1 MRADLSKYLKRS
13 TIYTKPKSRSSWRR
27 RTGERRRRS
36 SEKWSQSETR
46 NPCDKLSWLETF
58 WCFFCWPI
66 LDLPALTWQKR
77 RSAYICISLEDGPR
91 GGRDEG
97 GRDVVNSQQSTH
109 HQARTTK
116 SPLRHRRCLHV
127 NNMLSCVANTSALS
141 FLGYP
146 HFCTTSTS

>member
-1 MRADLSKYLKRS
+1 MRADLSKYPKRS
-13 TIYTKPKSRSSWRR
+13 TIYTKPKSRGSWR
-27 RTGERRRRS
+27 RRRRS

-58 WCFFCWPI
+58 WCFFSLADSRFACV
-66 LDLPALTWQKR
+66 DMTKAQ
-77 RSAYICISLEDGPR
+77 ICIHLHIIGGVPR
-91 GGRDEG
+91 EGGDKGGRL
-97 GRDVVNSQQSTH
+97 VVNSQQSTH

-141 FLGYP
+141 CLGYP
-146 HFCTTSTS
+146 LFCATSTS

>member
-1 MRADLSKYLKRS
+1 MRADLSKYPKRS
-13 TIYTKPKSRSSWRR
+13 TIYTKPKSRGSW
-27 RTGERRRRS
+27 RRRRS

-58 WCFFCWPI
+58 WCFFFVGRFSICLRWHDKSA
-66 LDLPALTWQKR
+66 DLHTFAYHWRRTKR
-77 RSAYICISLEDGPR
+77 
-91 GGRDEG
+91 GRRQGREG
-97 GRDVVNSQQSTH
+97 DVVNSQQSTH

-141 FLGYP
+141 CLDYP
-146 HFCTTSTS
+146 LFCATSTS